1 MKKILFILTLTL
13 MLIVTNGS
21 SAMAAWSFHLDNS
34 DMDNIF
40 DVWFVTDSSVV
51 IDNYQLN
58 FEYDS
63 MEMDYLSY
71 TNNQPLPLTP
81 DLMGNLT
88 EQTPGYLHNFNAA
101 VFFGDG
107 ATVDSNILL
116 ATLTFDILPTAVIDG
131 SDDLWFVS
139 TPGFGITLNSVWYNY
154 ETFQDPDFA
163 GEHIT
168 YGSGLDVGTPVP
180 IPAAIWLLGS
190 GLLGLMGLRRGR
202 KIS

>member
-1 MKKILFILTLTL
+1 

-71 TNNQPLPLTP
+71 TNTP
-81 DLMGNLT
+81 PSSSFIADLMGNLT
-88 EQTPGYLHNFNAA
+88 EQSSGYLHNFNAA

-163 GEHIT
+163 SEHLT
-168 YGSGLDVGTPVP
+168 YGDGLDVGNPVP
-180 IPAAIWLLGS
+180 IPAAVWLFGS
-190 GLLGLMGLRRGR
+190 GLLGLIGIR
-202 KIS
+202 KKTA